1 MGGATILILNAAVP
15 GIREQDDYTFK
26 VNRDAQRV
34 LVESTANLLRVS
46 NSRIVFLSSPQAE
59 SPERIILPTDNQRET
74 KNWLRIFPPKRK
86 IKISISFP
94 LIRDQLIR
102 ECTTRQSITAE
113 PKSNVGQFK

>member
-26 VNRDAQRV
+26 VNKDAQRV

-74 KNWLRIFPPKRK
+74 KNWLKFFLQRGK
-86 IKISISFP
+86 
-94 LIRDQLIR
+94 
-102 ECTTRQSITAE
+102 
-113 PKSNVGQFK
+113 